1 MTDWTSGYVADIGY
15 TFGYYDLLNPLRAT
29 LALLKAGVAPP
40 QVATAC
46 ELGFGQGIS
55 VNIHGAASGVRW
67 FGTDFNPAQAAYAQE
82 LADGIEGGPRLFD
95 QSFAEFCGRADLP
108 DFDFIG
114 VHGIWSWIS
123 DENRA
128 IIVDFVRRRLKTGG
142 VLYISYNTLPGYAA
156 MVPMRNLMT
165 QHAATLTPPGA
176 GVLAKVDGA
185 IAFANRLM
193 ATNPLFARSNPQI
206 ADRLKRMGALDRHY
220 LAHEYFNRDWLPM
233 AFADMAQLL
242 SSAKLDFACSASF
255 NELVAAINLTPEQ
268 QALLNELPD
277 PTFRESVYDFM
288 VCQQF
293 RRDYWIKGRRRLQ
306 TAECAERLRALRVV
320 LCEPAETIRYT
331 ISGAL
336 GDGALTEAIYAPIVE
351 LMGDHVARSIG
362 DIEASLR
369 GHGIVLAQLHEACLL
384 LAHKGVLACAQDQ
397 SVANERRPHAERLNR
412 RLLRQA
418 RGGAEVSTL
427 ASPVTGAG
435 VPVGRFQQLFV
446 GAIAQ
451 GKQEPPQWAYH
462 AWQAL
467 KASQQ
472 SISKEGVTL
481 VGDEENLAEL
491 TRQATEFR
499 DRRLPL
505 LRAMGIV

>member
-15 TFGYYDLLNPLRAT
+15 TYGYYDLLNPLRAN

-40 QVATAC
+40 QIGTAC

-55 VNIHGAASGVRW
+55 VNIHGAATGIQW
-67 FGTDFNPAQAAYAQE
+67 YGTDFNPAQAGYAQE
-82 LADGIEGGPRLFD
+82 LAAGIDGGPRLFD
-95 QSFAEFCGRADLP
+95 QSFAEFCTRTDLP
-108 DFDFIG
+108 DFDFISL
-114 VHGIWSWIS
+114 HGIWSWIS

-128 IIVDFVRRRLKTGG
+128 VIVDFARRKLKTGG
-142 VLYISYNTLPGYAA
+142 VLYISYNTQPGFAA
-156 MVPMRNLMT
+156 MVPVRNLMT
-165 QHAATLTPPGA
+165 QHAAKLTPPGA

-185 IAFANRLM
+185 LAFANRLM
-193 ATNPLFARSNPQI
+193 ATKPIFAHANPQV
-206 ADRLKRMGALDRHY
+206 AERLKRLESLDRHY

-233 AFADMAQLL
+233 SFADMSDLL
-242 SSAKLDFACSASF
+242 SGAKLDFACSAAF
-255 NELVAAINLTPEQ
+255 NELVPALNLTPEQ
-268 QALLNELPD
+268 QVLLNELTD

-293 RRDYWIKGRRRLQ
+293 RRDYWIKGKRRLQ
-306 TAECAERLRALRVV
+306 TVDCTERLRALRVV
-320 LCEPAETIRYT
+320 LCEPPETILYT

-336 GDGALTEAIYAPIVE
+336 GDGSLTETIYAPIIK
-351 LMGDHVARSIG
+351 LLGDHVVRTIG
-362 DIEASLR
+362 EIEAALR
-369 GHGIVLAQLHEACLL
+369 EQGITLAQLHEACLL
-384 LAHKGVLACAQDQ
+384 LAHKGVLASAQEPA
-397 SVANERRPHAERLNR
+397 VANARRPQTDRLNQ

-427 ASPVTGAG
+427 ASPVTGNGIGA
-435 VPVGRFQQLFV
+435 GRFQQLFV
-446 GAIAQ
+446 GAILQ
-451 GKQEPPQWAYH
+451 GKQQPSEWAYQ

-472 SISKEGVTL
+472 TITKNGVAL
-481 VGDEENLAEL
+481 IGDEENLAEL
-491 TRQATEFR
+491 TSQATEFR